1 MGPPRGGGGSGGG
14 GGKVPWD
21 EDRLDESEENEKL
34 IGTLMYEEEGEAK
47 TTKAWKKLEE
57 NSSKKPWEQVTTHS
71 WTILMA
77 QSPWV
82 CGEICL
88 SQHLHT

>member
-1 MGPPRGGGGSGGG
+1 
-14 GGKVPWD
+14 
-21 EDRLDESEENEKL
+21 
-34 IGTLMYEEEGEAK
+34 MYEEEGEAK